1 MRLPEAVRDLN
12 SDPEIC
18 HISRGV
24 YRISLNNYV
33 VALSDA
39 DQHRRACVVLD
50 GNKIGADNCKVMI
63 INGKNESGVKR
74 HINESKQIFF
84 RPSIGLLVEH

>member
-1 MRLPEAVRDLN
+1 MRLPEAVRDLK

-24 YRISLNNYV
+24 YRIGLNNYV

-39 DQHRRACVVLD
+39 DQHRRVCVVVD
-50 GNKIGADNCKVMI
+50 GNKIGADDCEVMI
-63 INGKNESGVKR
+63 INGKNESSIKR
-74 HINESKQIFF
+74 HINESKQIFL
-84 RPSIGLLVEH
+84 RPSIDLLVEH